1 MLFYQHEKHL
11 QGEFSSSNMPSKVV
25 QDLTS
30 TGPASRGG
38 AAQEQRPVG
47 RPSTRTYPLAPPS
60 SPPWLAER
68 MTCAV
73 LCDFSV
79 CVTEASRAVAYM
91 LRGVCHLE
99 CQNGMFTCLVSFC
112 VAAL

>member
-1 MLFYQHEKHL
+1 MGSCMVY
-11 QGEFSSSNMPSKVV
+11 KVM
-25 QDLTS
+25 QDI
-30 TGPASRGG
+30 ASMGAASCGG

-68 MTCAV
+68 MTCPV
-73 LCDFSV
+73 LCNFSV